1 MAIALDQTN
10 VGSAANS
17 VSSTTLALVTSNAVA
32 VGATIFI
39 SAIANAAT
47 VSSVS
52 GGSISWVVDTTS
64 ATTNA
69 FASLIRGYA
78 SAGLA
83 SGSTIT
89 LTYNVADTGKLAVA
103 SSFTGIDSVSPLG
116 VVGAGTSA
124 SAQAWASTSMS
135 PAAGD
140 IAVAA
145 TSYFSSGGTTDSGTN
160 TPVAGTTEL
169 NNARNSGT
177 DDEVVLSYRTTSGTV
192 AGTFTTAA
200 SQWNCA
206 VATYKAAAAS
216 GFIARP
222 STRMIQAVNRSSVI

>member
-1 MAIALDQTN
+1 LAITLDQTN

-17 VSSTTLALVTSNAVA
+17 ASSTTLALVTSNIVA

-39 SAIANAAT
+39 SGIANAAT

-89 LTYNVADTGKLAVA
+89 LTYNVADTGKMARQYLQDGPYIDPPVTAPLNADVA
-103 SSFTGIDSVSPLG
+103 
-116 VVGAGTSA
+116 
-124 SAQAWASTSMS
+124 
-135 PAAGD
+135 
-140 IAVAA
+140 
-145 TSYFSSGGTTDSGTN
+145 
-160 TPVAGTTEL
+160 
-169 NNARNSGT
+169 
-177 DDEVVLSYRTTSGTV
+177 
-192 AGTFTTAA
+192 TTAVSMWSGA
-200 SQWNCA
+200 QFTPLFANDA
-206 VATYKAAAAS
+206 KA
-216 GFIARP
+216 GKIYVGRGGRP
-222 STRMIQAVNRSSVI
+222 DHDGRDRVR